1 MKNLYNEDYYERGIE
16 LGISGYSNYRWIP
29 ELTIPLA
36 FRLIEVLNITEGD
49 SVLDFGCAKGYLV
62 KALRMLYRQA
72 YGYDTSEY
80 AINNTPPEI
89 KDHLVHV
96 FGTFIYDWVIAKD
109 VLEHIEYD
117 QLDQLISK
125 FKRISNKGVF
135 CIIPLAEDGRYV
147 IPSYELDQTHIIRED
162 IDWWTN
168 KFKEN
173 GFTLQTVAYKMKN
186 IKENYTKWE
195 RGNGFF
201 ILR

>member
-1 MKNLYNEDYYERGIE
+1 MRKDNELKRIKSIKLGSTIILRNDYDWEILIKRDIGQYIAIE
-16 LGISGYSNYRWIP
+16 NNYRCARV
-29 ELTIPLA
+29 EQSRKH
-36 FRLIEVLNITEGD
+36 FGLNE
-49 SVLDFGCAKGYLV
+49 
-62 KALRMLYRQA
+62 
-72 YGYDTSEY
+72 
-80 AINNTPPEI
+80 
-89 KDHLVHV
+89 
-96 FGTFIYDWVIAKD
+96 
-109 VLEHIEYD
+109 
-117 QLDQLISK
+117 LDQLISK